1 MSFGGRGG
9 WGKGDYPFAR
19 VKPVSGLISPP
30 QEYLPL
36 TEKVSLHH
44 LSYYRI
50 IPNTLTFLDLTGPTR
65 QPCSLQYTHSAHSIT
80 IFCLRKTFNSSVRT
94 VSYTYNA
101 FKMILI
107 KKHVSSPES
116 SVVNQAGFVCFWV
129 SRIRIR

>member
-65 QPCSLQYTHSAHSIT
+65 RPCSLHLFCPCNCTVPFAQNFQQY
-80 IFCLRKTFNSSVRT
+80 R
-94 VSYTYNA
+94 SYTYNA